1 MLLHKRA
8 CCLFLWVAILLFP
21 FIGNSTAQAPKRQ
34 STITIHVGKSGLF
47 SGFGHNHV
55 ISAPIEHAVIDA
67 KSKTASITVLT
78 KQLRVVD
85 PDASEKDR
93 AEIQATML
101 GPKVL
106 DAQKYPQIRFTSTR
120 IEQAGPG
127 RFQVTGKLELHG
139 ISKELEFPVSATA
152 GRYTGKTKLKQT
164 DFGIQ
169 PVAVAGGTV
178 KVKDEVEI
186 EFDVYE

>member
-1 MLLHKRA
+1 LLHKRD
-8 CCLFLWVAILLFP
+8 CWLFLCLASLLFP
-21 FIGNSTAQAPKRQ
+21 FTGSSTAQAAKRQ

-55 ISAPIEHAVIDA
+55 ISAPIEHPMIDS

-78 KQLRVVD
+78 KELKVVD

-93 AEIQATML
+93 GEIQATML

-106 DAQKYPQIRFTSTR
+106 DAEKYPQIRFTSTR
-120 IEQAGPG
+120 IEQTGPG
-127 RFQVTGKLELHG
+127 RFQVVGKLELHG
-139 ISKELEFPVSATA
+139 ISKEVQFPVSVAA
-152 GRYTGKTKLKQT
+152 GHYTGKTKLKQT

-178 KVKDEVEI
+178 KVKDEVEL